1 MNIGQKIK
9 EIRESQNISM
19 NNLAQICEV
28 SQANLSRIESGQQ
41 QPAFDTLERIIT
53 ALGYTLGDFFSAD
66 KARLE
71 PDIRHLLNIIQT
83 LRPSQ
88 KQALQTFLDEM
99 KK

>member
-19 NNLAQICEV
+19 NSLAQICEV

-41 QPAFDTLERIIT
+41 QPTFDTLERIIT
-53 ALGYTLGDFFSAD
+53 ALGYTLGDFFAAD
-66 KARLE
+66 KPELE
-71 PDIRHLLNIIQT
+71 ADIRHLLNIIQT
-83 LRPSQ
+83 LKPGQ
-88 KQALQTFLDEM
+88 KQALQAFLEEM